1 MLELIPLLGYR
12 SCWIK
17 EQGKTIFFTF
27 FRSLSKQP
35 IFRNVTTG
43 FPAKWR
49 QRNERRNSILMTNHY
64 PETNFPHGTT
74 NQNRSPYLGSFAS
87 SVWIFCARFSDVILR
102 ASRNVGCFL
111 RLVFFATKQVKSV
124 VYLFER
130 GGLSNPI
137 KWLTF
142 HLCSER
148 GITEDPVKEP
158 CRGAGQSK
166 EPSPYYS

>member
-1 MLELIPLLGYR
+1 MLELIPLLGYG

-17 EQGKTIFFTF
+17 EQGKTISFTF

-35 IFRNVTTG
+35 IFRNVTTS

-49 QRNERRNSILMTNHY
+49 QRNERKNSMLMTNHY
-64 PETNFPHGTT
+64 PEANFPRGTT

-87 SVWIFCARFSDVILR
+87 SVWNFCARFSHVILR

-111 RLVFFATKQVKSV
+111 RLVFSQLNKLKVL

-148 GITEDPVKEP
+148 GITEGPVKEP
-158 CRGAGQSK
+158 CRGAGQSE

>member
-1 MLELIPLLGYR
+1 MEVVNKR
-12 SCWIK
+12 TR
-17 EQGKTIFFTF
+17 EDFFF
-27 FRSLSKQP
+27 LHCFCSLSKQLT
-35 IFRNVTTG
+35 FHNTTTG
-43 FPAKWR
+43 FPEKR
-49 QRNERRNSILMTNHY
+49 GSERRNSILMTNHY
-64 PETNFPHGTT
+64 PEANFPHGTT
-74 NQNRSPYLGSFAS
+74 NKNHYPYLGSFAS

-111 RLVFFATKQVKSV
+111 RLVFSQLNKLKVL

>member
-1 MLELIPLLGYR
+1 MLELIPLLGYG

-17 EQGKTIFFTF
+17 EQEKTIFFTF
-27 FRSLSKQP
+27 FRSLSKP
-35 IFRNVTTG
+35 LVSPRNDV
-43 FPAKWR
+43 R
-49 QRNERRNSILMTNHY
+49 
-64 PETNFPHGTT
+64 ETNEKIPCWWRITT
-74 NQNRSPYLGSFAS
+74 RKQISHAARPIRIALHSWVVSRHQYGIAALVSQTSF
-87 SVWIFCARFSDVILR
+87 WG

-111 RLVFFATKQVKSV
+111 RLVFSQLNKLKVL

-137 KWLTF
+137 KWFTF

-148 GITEDPVKEP
+148 GITEGPVKEP
-158 CRGAGQSK
+158 CRGAGQSE